1 MQIICQKKQKNF
13 ISSTDSDYV
22 LDYWQFKSFC
32 TPFRFALQITLRQS
46 DYVLD
51 YWQFKSFC
59 TPFRFALQ
67 ITLRQTFSQDSVPS
81 FHSVSLAKIRSW
93 IIGVRKVWYSISKFY
108 SKISSLQQPYSHGC
122 LLTSF
127 DFTAAQNPLLDFLP
141 ARTVSGQIISLFLQ
155 KLFLWLLCF
164 VLFFLLFFLCVCFFY
179 IHILHI

>member
-13 ISSTDSDYV
+13 ISSTD
-22 LDYWQFKSFC
+22 
-32 TPFRFALQITLRQS
+32 S

-127 DFTAAQNPLLDFLP
+127 DFTAAQNPLLDFLH

-164 VLFFLLFFLCVCFFY
+164 VHAFLLFFRCVCFFY

>member
-13 ISSTDSDYV
+13 ISSTDSDH
-22 LDYWQFKSFC
+22 
-32 TPFRFALQITLRQS
+32 
-46 DYVLD
+46 VLD

-67 ITLRQTFSQDSVPS
+67 ITLRQTFSQDSIPS

-127 DFTAAQNPLLDFLP
+127 DFTAAQNPLLRFSSRSDNYSALSLS
-141 ARTVSGQIISLFLQ
+141 SG
-155 KLFLWLLCF
+155 KTG
-164 VLFFLLFFLCVCFFY
+164 
-179 IHILHI
+179 